1 MKKTRIMLHYFKYK
15 KNIILENF
23 TLAKFTAALFTI
35 ILVALLRY
43 SIYGGF
49 IINNLYIINNIAI
62 GLLAWTVNTGMIS
75 LLTDYLGIKGINFNL
90 KQFIFGFHTLKI
102 DGECLETNKVKK
114 RVKKFCNAMESHG
127 DSDSHKPLDKGK
139 GIDWGQDEVEARSH
153 GRPLEKGKGKGV
165 DWREAEIKRFE
176 KWNAFF
182 SSDKKPKVLTPDEVE
197 AFNKS
202 RGVKDPSFPRGI
214 NPGPGFN
221 VPGGEVPIRDEICKH
236 IDYNTHILS
245 QYKRMDLET
254 AREQRSNYLLHLKIL
269 SDKRASAE
277 NFLRQIP
284 AVPTNEAEFKLKNQI
299 LSDLDHMDRDR
310 IRLEARATLINS
322 RVEFI
327 ENSINKN

>member
-1 MKKTRIMLHYFKYK
+1 MLQYFKSK
-15 KNIILENF
+15 KNIFLENF
-23 TLAKFTAALFTI
+23 TLAKLTAALFTI

-49 IINNLYIINNIAI
+49 IIDNLYLINNIAI
-62 GLLAWTVNTGMIS
+62 ASLGWTVNTGMIS

-90 KQFIFGFHTLKI
+90 KQLIFGFHTLKI
-102 DGECLETNKVKK
+102 DDECLEINKVKK
-114 RVKKFCNAMESHG
+114 TVKKFCNAMESHG

-139 GIDWGQDEVEARSH
+139 GIDWGQNKVEDVSESQ
-153 GRPLEKGKGKGV
+153 PLDKGKGKGV
-165 DWREAEIKRFE
+165 DWQEAEIKRFE

-182 SSDKKPKVLTPDEVE
+182 SSDKKPKVLTPDEAE

-202 RGVKDPSFPRGI
+202 RGVKDPYFPRGI

-221 VPGGEVPIRDEICKH
+221 VPGGEVPIRDEICEH

-254 AREQRSNYLLHLKIL
+254 AREQRGNYLVHLKIL

-277 NFLRQIP
+277 NFLHHIP
-284 AVPTNEAEFKLKNQI
+284 AVPTNEAELKLRNQI
-299 LSDLDHMDRDR
+299 LSDLDHMNRDR